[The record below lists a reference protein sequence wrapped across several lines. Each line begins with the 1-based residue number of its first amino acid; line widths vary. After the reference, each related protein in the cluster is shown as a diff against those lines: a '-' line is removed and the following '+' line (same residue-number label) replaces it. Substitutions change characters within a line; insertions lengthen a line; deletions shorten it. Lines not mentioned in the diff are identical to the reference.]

1 MTNDRMEHQEE
12 KEPPALN
19 KLFEK
24 AGDYL
29 ETRLDLVKL
38 KTTQTTSDIVSSL
51 ISKAAVLL
59 FIVIVLIMLNIG
71 IALLV
76 GEALGKSYYGFF
88 IVGLFYAL
96 VGLLVHI
103 FRRQWI
109 KHPLSNK
116 IIQKMTRL

>member
-12 KEPPALN
+12 TEPPALN